1 MEMLKTKKTKAPRNR
16 TLDLSRAEIEKYRQ
30 GLKYLDRPALL
41 KEIKNRIIKQD
52 CLEALPFLPEKSID
66 LVFADPPYNLAKK
79 FRDFKFKE
87 QTDEDYGAWLDSW
100 IKEIVPKLKPGAS
113 IYICGDWKSSS
124 AIFRIASRYFQIR
137 NRITFERDKGR
148 GAKKN
153 WKNCSEDIWF
163 CTYGDDYYFNAEA
176 VKLKKRVLAPYRNER
191 GEAKDWQDGNDGR
204 YRLTAP
210 SNLWTDITIPFWS
223 MPENTEHPT
232 QKPEKLLAKII
243 LASSRPGDLVLD
255 PFLGSGSSAVV
266 AKKLGRS
273 FCGLEIDETY
283 CCLAL
288 KRLELAAKD
297 KTIQGYEDGIF
308 KERNC

>member
-1 MEMLKTKKTKAPRNR
+1 MLKTKKTKAPRNR